1 MVECWTPMVERIV
14 FATFKRGKRILA
26 VTSPRPAA
34 GVTSL
39 CEQLARVT
47 ALTGTRTLL
56 VDMTR
61 QAEATIPE
69 SVWQP
74 CKGNAGQSIVRDSA
88 GFDRLAARF
97 TQADR
102 FAFGNVDR
110 LRQSFAEDLAAYEAV
125 IVDARPVPTIE
136 TAYINGAAAAAA
148 CDATIVLCMSG
159 QVARS
164 DLLECQDALANA
176 QVNLLGVVLNE
187 MQNPT
192 LGAEL
197 AREARRLHKIL
208 PRFSN
213 WLQRKALANA
223 FLN

>member
-14 FATFKRGKRILA
+14 FATFKRGNRILA

-39 CEQLARVT
+39 CEQIARVT
-47 ALTGTRTLL
+47 ALTGSRTLL

-61 QAEATIPE
+61 QAEGTVPE

-74 CKGNAGQSIVRDSA
+74 CKGNAGQSIVHDPQ
-88 GFDRLAARF
+88 GFDRLTARF
-97 TQADR
+97 TPNER
-102 FAFGNVDR
+102 FAFGNTDR
-110 LRQSFAEDLAAYEAV
+110 LRQSFAEDLASYEAV
-125 IVDARPVPTIE
+125 VVDARPVPTLE

-148 CDATIVLCMSG
+148 CDATIVLCMAG
-159 QVARS
+159 RVARS
-164 DLLECQDALANA
+164 ELAECQDALANA

-187 MQNPT
+187 MQSPT

-197 AREARRLHKIL
+197 AREARRLHKVL
-208 PRFSN
+208 PRFSK
-213 WLQRKALANA
+213 WLERKAMANA